1 MIPVMNAKL
10 GRARPLNAP
19 AIASMSMGKR
29 IK

>member
-1 MIPVMNAKL
+1 MIPLTTAKIS
-10 GRARPLNAP
+10 RARPSDAP